1 MSKAAL
7 DPQVLERLVKALHG
21 SQIFAKVPE
30 EALRSFASNAQIR
43 RFKEKTVVVSQGEA
57 SDAFFVILQG
67 QAAVTVEHAAT
78 KIHAEVARL
87 KAFDCFGEMGLLL
100 EKPRTATV
108 TAVEPVVAA
117 RFGAKTFAGTFLH
130 VPMFGLA
137 VSQALAQRLDEMSR
151 SVPLP
156 IHDLEKSPPEES
168 AQGVLAMDFVQR
180 HRVLPISVQGC
191 HLTVGFAED
200 VKKELIDRIREM
212 VSGLEVRPVRID
224 AVAFEKLMGSR
235 AFAEGWSRGEK
246 TTMEGLSVPDTGKH
260 NPKLDSLLNRMVS
273 EGASDL
279 HLCAGLRP
287 RWRLDGDLPT
297 LTDAP
302 ILGPQDVFDLLE
314 PVMEERHLETFNA
327 CKDVDF
333 AYAIP
338 ELARFRV
345 NMFQDARGAGA
356 VLRRVPNKI
365 LSLEQLRL
373 PHFLKDLCE
382 HPKGLVLVTGPT
394 GSGKSTT
401 LAAMI
406 DYINRTFSRHII
418 TLEDP
423 IEFVHDNRVALVNQR
438 EIGSHTES
446 FASALR
452 AALREDPDIVLVGEM
467 RDLETVALALEVANT
482 GHLVFGTLHTSTAIS
497 TVDRII
503 ELFPAGEQHQVRGTL
518 AAVLRGVVSQCLC
531 KKVGGGRVAALE
543 VLIVSPAIANLVRE
557 GKAHQMTN
565 LMLTGRKQGNML
577 LNVELARLVNEDVI
591 EYDEALSKAVDKA
604 DLMKRMERAR

>member
-1 MSKAAL
+1 MSKAAM
-7 DPQVLERLVKALHG
+7 DPKVLERLVKALRG
-21 SQIFAKVPE
+21 SPLLGKVPE
-30 EALRSFASNAQIR
+30 DALRSFASQAQIK
-43 RFKEKTVVVSQGEA
+43 RFKDKQTIVTQGEA
-57 SDAFFVILQG
+57 SDSFFVILQG
-67 QAAVTVEHAAT
+67 QAAVTVEHEAT
-78 KIHAEVARL
+78 NIHAEVARL
-87 KAFDCFGEMGLLL
+87 GTMDCFGEMGLLL

-108 TAVEPVVAA
+108 TAVDAVVAA
-117 RFGAKTFAGTFLH
+117 RFAAKAFAGTFMH

-137 VSQALAQRLDEMSR
+137 VSQALAGRLDEMSR

-156 IHDLEKSPPEES
+156 IHDLDKDPPQES
-168 AQGVLAMDFVQR
+168 AHGILPMDFIQR
-180 HRVLPISVQGC
+180 HRVLPISLHGC
-191 HLTVGFAED
+191 HVIVGFVED

-212 VSGLEVRPVRID
+212 VTGLQVRPVRID
-224 AVAFEKLMGSR
+224 AAAFDQLLGSR
-235 AFAEGWSRGEK
+235 AFAEGWGRGEM
-246 TTMEGLSVPDTGKH
+246 TTQQGMAMPDSGKH
-260 NPKLDSLLNRMVS
+260 NPKLDALLNRMVS

-287 RWRLDGDLPT
+287 RWRLDGDLPA

-302 ILGPQDVFDLLE
+302 IMGPTDVMELLE
-314 PVMEERHLETFNA
+314 PVMEERHIETFNEK
-327 CKDVDF
+327 KDVDF

-338 ELARFRV
+338 DLARFRV
-345 NMFQDARGAGA
+345 NMFQDARGTGA

-365 LSLEQLRL
+365 LSMEQLGL

-401 LAAMI
+401 LAAMV

-423 IEFVHDNRVALVNQR
+423 IEFVHDSRLALVNQR

-446 FASALR
+446 FSSALR

-467 RDLETVALALEVANT
+467 RDLETVSLALEVANT

-503 ELFPAGEQHQVRGTL
+503 ELFPADEQHQVRGTL

-531 KKVGGGRVAALE
+531 KKIGGGRVAALE
-543 VLIVSPAIANLVRE
+543 VLIVNAAIANLVRE

-565 LMLTGRKQGNML
+565 LMLTGRKQGNTL
-577 LNVELARLVNEDVI
+577 LNVELARLVNEDII

-604 DLMKRMERAR
+604 DLMKRMERG